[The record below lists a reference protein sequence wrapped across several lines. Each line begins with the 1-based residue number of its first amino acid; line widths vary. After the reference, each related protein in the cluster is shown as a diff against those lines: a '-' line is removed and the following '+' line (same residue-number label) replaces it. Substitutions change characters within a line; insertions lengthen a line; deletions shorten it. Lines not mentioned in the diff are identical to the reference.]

1 MNHFFLGL
9 LVEDHGTCNS
19 SPCINEGTCINTGRS
34 YRCECSRGY
43 YGQECQ
49 FGMWNLPLVTPKI
62 DVKLNK
68 KVYPFKDLSETRWS

>member
-9 LVEDHGTCNS
+9 SVEDHGTCNS

-49 FGMWNLPLVTPKI
+49 FGMWN
-62 DVKLNK
+62 
-68 KVYPFKDLSETRWS
+68 